1 MSDIKYIIT
10 GSRGS
15 IGGKVENYLSKRHIC
30 NSLKIKDLL
39 TSLLNEEFQNE
50 NIIFE
55 NFINNMK
62 LNFAEHYT
70 IIFSHRLRSLE
81 NDVHKYLYYES
92 FMVKKIIE
100 NIKSKCNFLNIVF
113 IGSCTG
119 NLYHKNSRESY
130 HYVKDLQ
137 KSISRYY
144 GTSEKNIRANVI
156 ELSVFEKYND
166 LEQKEEYKKSM
177 LENKTQKFLDR
188 DIVTYKELF
197 ELINFLSIK
206 KVGISGEI
214 LRLDNSFQNIQQF

>member
-1 MSDIKYIIT
+1 
-10 GSRGS
+10 
-15 IGGKVENYLSKRHIC
+15 
-30 NSLKIKDLL
+30 
-39 TSLLNEEFQNE
+39 
-50 NIIFE
+50 
-55 NFINNMK
+55 
-62 LNFAEHYT
+62 
-70 IIFSHRLRSLE
+70 
-81 NDVHKYLYYES
+81 
-92 FMVKKIIE
+92 MVKKIIE
-100 NIKSKCNFLNIVF
+100 NIRRKCNFLNIIF

-119 NLYHKNSRESY
+119 NLYHKNSPESY
-130 HYVKDLQ
+130 HYIKDLQ

-144 GTSEKNIRANVI
+144 GTHEKNIRANLI

-166 LEQKEEYKKSM
+166 LEQKEEYKKLM